1 MRLWKYSV
9 TCLVI
14 CKKIVFM
21 ENKEYDLYQTNRNT
35 VTYPKYSK
43 LTLLPFYL
51 SPGYPG
57 NLITFLHYSLQAPF
71 VP

>member
-1 MRLWKYSV
+1 
-9 TCLVI
+9 
-14 CKKIVFM
+14 M